1 MDEGLAVPATNQ
13 ERRQKRVAKR
23 RKKEMVPKNEGKRRS
38 SLIADA
44 DLWAS
49 RAVRILGLRDD
60 GLVSCYTCGKKFYPK
75 HIQCGHFVGRAHFSV
90 RFDLR
95 NMRPQCIKCNTYRS
109 GEPGMYALNLIEE
122 LGFTGFKEM
131 LELGAETIL
140 PSDDKLKEI
149 ATYYRD
155 LTAKL
160 LEEKQIHP
168 WW

>member
-1 MDEGLAVPATNQ
+1 
-13 ERRQKRVAKR
+13 
-23 RKKEMVPKNEGKRRS
+23 
-38 SLIADA
+38 
-44 DLWAS
+44 
-49 RAVRILGLRDD
+49 
-60 GLVSCYTCGKKFYPK
+60 
-75 HIQCGHFVGRAHFSV
+75 
-90 RFDLR
+90 
-95 NMRPQCIKCNTYRS
+95 
-109 GEPGMYALNLIEE
+109 MYALNLIEE